1 MKRHWNIPNAEIRE
15 SLNRAL
21 EVWEAAFDAI
31 VEKSADGVI
40 VVDRG
45 GTICF
50 ANSAAESMLGS
61 STGSLLGKT
70 FGIPV
75 VPGKTSEIDLLK
87 GGGLTRIAEMR
98 TVETSWQGNAAYL
111 ATLRDVTERKKA
123 EEQAREAVRRRDEF
137 LAILSH
143 ELRNPLAAISNA
155 ASVLA
160 GLDIDRETFEKAHQ
174 VIERQC
180 GQMTRLLEDLL
191 DVSRVARRKIE
202 LRKECLDL
210 TDVITQTAEA
220 MRATVDDAGQT
231 LSVRVGPGP
240 IAVDADPV
248 RLQQILVN
256 LLSNASKYSK
266 SGDRIELSADVA
278 GDEVAIRVRDE
289 GVGLSSEM
297 LDAVFEPFV
306 QLEASLDRSD
316 EGLGLGLA
324 IVYGLVRLH
333 GGSVQASSPGRGK
346 GSEFVVRLPLSKSSP
361 KQRIR
366 PASTGAEPPLRILI
380 IEDNRDVRSML
391 KTLLERVG
399 HDVDVAAD
407 GVQGSEMIEF
417 QRPDLALVDI
427 GLPRL
432 DGYELARRVRT
443 QEDCRDVVLV
453 ALTGYSQSG
462 DQAKALASGFD
473 AHLAKPVEFDRLRR
487 MLREIGESKRSRA
500 SLDARQRLI
509 ADSQELPD

>member
-1 MKRHWNIPNAEIRE
+1 
-15 SLNRAL
+15 
-21 EVWEAAFDAI
+21 
-31 VEKSADGVI
+31 
-40 VVDRG
+40 
-45 GTICF
+45 
-50 ANSAAESMLGS
+50 
-61 STGSLLGKT
+61 
-70 FGIPV
+70 
-75 VPGKTSEIDLLK
+75 
-87 GGGLTRIAEMR
+87 
-98 TVETSWQGNAAYL
+98 
-111 ATLRDVTERKKA
+111 
-123 EEQAREAVRRRDEF
+123 
-137 LAILSH
+137 
-143 ELRNPLAAISNA
+143 
-155 ASVLA
+155 
-160 GLDIDRETFEKAHQ
+160 
-174 VIERQC
+174 
-180 GQMTRLLEDLL
+180 MTRLLEDLL
-191 DVSRVARRKIE
+191 DVSRAARRKIE

-306 QLEASLDRSD
+306 QLESSLDRSD